1 MNSAMATN
9 LLSINDLS
17 DQQLEHLL
25 EVGDDYRQ
33 RAIEGNRSPGER
45 PLKGKSVALLFEKP
59 SLRTKVSFDL
69 AVHELGGHPL
79 YLGQDEVGLDTR
91 EPAEDV
97 AQVLDQWVSAVVAR
111 VFRHSTLERL
121 ARNTSVPV
129 VNALSD
135 REHPCQAL
143 ADLLTIRQHLGG
155 LAGVTV
161 AVVGDANNCALS
173 LALGCAAT
181 GAQFRVASPKGFGFA
196 PEPLTAVEERYRG
209 SGLGVQVLAT
219 PEEAVA
225 DADVVYTDVWTSMG
239 QEEETIARRD
249 AFAGF
254 QVDQELLRQA
264 KTGAIL
270 MHPMPAHYGEEV
282 PPGMLR
288 HPQSAA
294 FTQAGNRL
302 HAQKAVLRLLIAGE

>member
-1 MNSAMATN
+1 MAIN

-17 DQQLEHLL
+17 DQQVTHLL
-25 EVGDDYRQ
+25 EMGDDYRQ
-33 RAIEGNRSPGER
+33 AAVEGNPSPGER

-69 AVHELGGHPL
+69 AVYELGGHPL

-111 VFRHSTLERL
+111 VFRHGTLERL
-121 ARNTSVPV
+121 AQNTSVPV
-129 VNALSD
+129 INALSD
-135 REHPCQAL
+135 LEHPCQAL
-143 ADLLTIRQHLGG
+143 ADLLTIRQHLGT

-161 AVVGDANNCALS
+161 AVVGDSNNCALS

-181 GAQFRVASPKGFGFA
+181 GAQFRIASPKGFGFA
-196 PEPLTAVEERYRG
+196 PETLTAIDERYRD

-239 QEEETIARRD
+239 QEGEATARRD
-249 AFAGF
+249 AFTGF

-264 KTGAIL
+264 KTRAIL

-282 PPGMLR
+282 PPGMLH
-288 HPQSAA
+288 HPQSVA
-294 FTQAGNRL
+294 FVQAGNRL